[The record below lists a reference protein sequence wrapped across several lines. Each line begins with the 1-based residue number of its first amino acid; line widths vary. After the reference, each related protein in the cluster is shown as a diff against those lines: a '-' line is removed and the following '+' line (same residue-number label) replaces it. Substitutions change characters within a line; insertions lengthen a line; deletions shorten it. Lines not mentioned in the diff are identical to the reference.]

1 MLTQNISRNISRIA
15 KEKNLTMYRI
25 AKDGNL
31 SMSYVWEICKGK
43 RENPSITVISKIAK
57 VLGTTVDELIS

>member
-1 MLTQNISRNISRIA
+1 MLSENIEKLA
-15 KEKNLTMYRI
+15 KEKNITMYRI

-31 SMSYVWEICKGK
+31 SISYVWEICKGK
-43 RENPSITVISKIAK
+43 RKNPSILVISKIAD

>member
-1 MLTQNISRNISRIA
+1 MISKNISRIA
-15 KEKNLTMYRI
+15 KEKNITMYRI